1 MPASP
6 LGRRTAIVL
15 TALLA
20 TAAAAGEKASPF
32 WHVDDI
38 REGMTGV
45 GRTVLKGTKLEEFH
59 VEVLGVLRN
68 TSPGRDMV
76 LARLSG
82 LDLEKTGVIAGM
94 SGSPV
99 YIDGKLL
106 GAVAYAWPF
115 GKEPIAGI
123 TPITQMI
130 AYGDAHDRKSCCE
143 PRRVGLT
150 RPLSIDGRRIDA
162 VTIAGGFDA
171 SSVAGLCEAGPGS
184 LTPATENGLWLM
196 PLRTP
201 LAATGFTPHSLALLG
216 DALKHTGAI
225 PVTGG
230 GASGH
235 IAAAAK
241 DAKIEPGGPLSVA
254 LVTGDFDLSGIGTVT
269 HVDGDRV
276 YGWGHPLM
284 GLGEC
289 EFPLMTGYIHTVYPR
304 QTVSFKLG
312 SPLRMLGT
320 IDADVSTC
328 IAGRL
333 GKTPDLLPVA
343 MTVSRQPGNTIKTF
357 NVEVVRQR
365 SLVAQLVFASLT
377 NSVDMEGDLP
387 EELTAELRAV
397 IDVEGQGA
405 VVIEDTLS
413 GGTVSG
419 GRAPSALYNPV
430 AAVVHMLA
438 NNSFRPVRVNR
449 VECVTR
455 LKPGRCTAEIDAIEL
470 ESDHY
475 APGQTL
481 KGTVFLKPYHG
492 PRQRVA
498 VELPLPSDLPDGTY
512 TATVCDGLTHARQT
526 LRERPHLQNP
536 QNLEQV
542 IENMRVQTGGRRTQL
557 VVRVPTGP
565 RGVALHDGRTLPDLP
580 PGVAQVLSGTRRSG
594 AQPVG
599 GALVARHASEWVV
612 VGSEQVKFTVR
623 KSRSTPSD

>member
-6 LGRRTAIVL
+6 RGRRRAALFVTAVI
-15 TALLA
+15 A
-20 TAAAAGEKASPF
+20 TLAAAGEKPCPF
-32 WHVDDI
+32 WDVDEI
-38 REGMTGV
+38 REGMTGI
-45 GRTVLKGTKLEEFH
+45 GRTVLKGTKLEEFR

-130 AYGDAHDRKSCCE
+130 AYGDAHDGKACCE
-143 PRRVGLT
+143 PRRVGLR
-150 RPLSIDGRRIDA
+150 RPLAIDGRTFDD
-162 VTIAGGFDA
+162 VTVAGRFDA
-171 SSVAGLCEAGPGS
+171 DEP
-184 LTPATENGLWLM
+184 PEGLWLM

-201 LAATGFTPHSLALLG
+201 LAATGFTAYSLALLG

-230 GASGH
+230 GATGH
-235 IAAAAK
+235 VAAAAK

-289 EFPLMTGYIHTVYPR
+289 EFPLMTGYIHTVCPR

-320 IDADVSTC
+320 IHADVSTC

-333 GKTPDLLPVA
+333 GKTPDLLPIS
-343 MTVSRQPGNTIKTF
+343 MSISRQPGEGAKTF

-365 SLVAQLVFASLT
+365 SLVAQLVFTALT
-377 NSVDMEGDLP
+377 NSVDMQGELP

-405 VVIEDTLS
+405 VVIEDTFS
-413 GGTVSG
+413 GGSVSG
-419 GRAPSALYNPV
+419 GRAPAALYNPV
-430 AAVVHMLA
+430 AAVVNMLA

-449 VECVTR
+449 IECVTR

-470 ESDHY
+470 DADTY
-475 APGQTL
+475 AAGETV
-481 KGTVFLKPYHG
+481 KGSVFIKPYRG
-492 PRQRVA
+492 PRKRVA
-498 VELPLPSDLPDGTY
+498 IELPLPKDLPDGTY
-512 TATVCDGLTHARQT
+512 TATVCDGVTHARQT
-526 LRERPHLQNP
+526 LRERPHLNNP
-536 QNLEQV
+536 QSLQHV
-542 IENMRVQTGGRRTQL
+542 IENLRLQTGARRTQI

-565 RGVALHDGRTLPDLP
+565 SGVALHDGRTLPDLP

-599 GALVARHASEWVV
+599 TALVARHASEWVV

-623 KSRSTPSD
+623 KNRTTPGSD

>member
-1 MPASP
+1 VPALP
-6 LGRRTAIVL
+6 RGPRRA
-15 TALLA
+15 ALCVTVVLA
-20 TAAAAGEKASPF
+20 TIAVAGEKASPF
-32 WHVDDI
+32 WDVDDI

-45 GRTVLKGTKLEEFH
+45 GRTVLKGTKLEEFR

-130 AYGDAHDRKSCCE
+130 AYGDAHDRKPCCE
-143 PRRVGLT
+143 LRRVGLR
-150 RPLSIDGRRIDA
+150 RPLAIDGKQFDA
-162 VTIAGGFDA
+162 VT
-171 SSVAGLCEAGPGS
+171 VAGEIDNHAAS
-184 LTPATENGLWLM
+184 DGLWLM

-201 LAATGFTPHSLALLG
+201 LAATGFTPYSLALLG

-230 GASGH
+230 GTTGRV
-235 IAAAAK
+235 AAAAR

-269 HVDGDRV
+269 HVDDDRV

-320 IDADVSTC
+320 IHADVSTC

-333 GKTPDLLPVA
+333 GKTPDLLPVS
-343 MTVSRQPGNTIKTF
+343 MKVSCQGGEEAKTF

-365 SLVAQLVFASLT
+365 SLVAQLVFAALT
-377 NSVDMEGDLP
+377 NSVDMEGELP

-413 GGTVSG
+413 GGSVSG

-449 VECVTR
+449 IECATR
-455 LKPGRCTAEIDAIEL
+455 LKPGRCTAEVDTIEL
-470 ESDHY
+470 EADTY
-475 APGQTL
+475 APGETL
-481 KGTVFLKPYHG
+481 KGTVFLKPYRG
-492 PRQRVA
+492 PRQRIA
-498 VELPLPSDLPDGTY
+498 VELPLPSDLPEGTY
-512 TATVCDGLTHARQT
+512 TATVCDGQMHARQT

-536 QNLEQV
+536 QTLEQV
-542 IENMRVQTGGRRTQL
+542 IENMRVQTSGRRTQL

-599 GALVARHASEWVV
+599 SALVTRHASEWVV
-612 VGSEQVKFTVR
+612 IGSEQVKFTVR
-623 KSRSTPSD
+623 KNRIGPGGN